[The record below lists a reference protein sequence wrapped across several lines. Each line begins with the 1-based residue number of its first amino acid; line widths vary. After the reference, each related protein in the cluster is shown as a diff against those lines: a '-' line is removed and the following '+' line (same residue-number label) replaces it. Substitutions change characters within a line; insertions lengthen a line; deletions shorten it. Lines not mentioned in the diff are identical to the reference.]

1 MSVSKTEVDCRATSL
16 GGSSTQVPVDVLAW
30 VPIPEVEAM
39 VASQGGSGLQEVVP
53 VVQ

>member
-1 MSVSKTEVDCRATSL
+1 MVGRVL
-16 GGSSTQVPVDVLAW
+16 QGGSSTQVPVDVLAW